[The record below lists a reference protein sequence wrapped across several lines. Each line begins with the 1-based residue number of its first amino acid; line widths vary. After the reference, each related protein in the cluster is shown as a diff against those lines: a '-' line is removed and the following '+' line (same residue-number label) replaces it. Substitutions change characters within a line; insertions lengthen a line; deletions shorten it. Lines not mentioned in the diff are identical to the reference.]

1 MLSEKKNVVER
12 KFQRTSRT
20 MGYYRFVDGWH
31 IQVSHHT
38 SHPMCP
44 ATESFS
50 LGQMRKRGTNYHF
63 QGTLDILAGNILC
76 VYNCICQWYDT
87 EKWYLRRES
96 LKIDLDP
103 EQLTIIKQRERN
115 TSQVR
120 GDCASRNTD
129 SQSFRK
135 GRICQNVGT
144 WTILY
149 YQRISH
155 EGNKS
160 TPRNSQNSR
169 FQAILNDRVKIGP
182 ASGIEVFESAG
193 ILGY

>member
-1 MLSEKKNVVER
+1 MIPKMVLTPRKSEGKVE
-12 KFQRTSRT
+12 
-20 MGYYRFVDGWH
+20 
-31 IQVSHHT
+31 
-38 SHPMCP
+38 
-44 ATESFS
+44 
-50 LGQMRKRGTNYHF
+50 
-63 QGTLDILAGNILC
+63 
-76 VYNCICQWYDT
+76 
-87 EKWYLRRES
+87 
-96 LKIDLDP
+96 IDLDP

-129 SQSFRK
+129 SQSFRT

-182 ASGIEVFESAG
+182 ASGIEVFEPAG
-193 ILGY
+193 ILGYRSASTVTTTMKIEVMGA